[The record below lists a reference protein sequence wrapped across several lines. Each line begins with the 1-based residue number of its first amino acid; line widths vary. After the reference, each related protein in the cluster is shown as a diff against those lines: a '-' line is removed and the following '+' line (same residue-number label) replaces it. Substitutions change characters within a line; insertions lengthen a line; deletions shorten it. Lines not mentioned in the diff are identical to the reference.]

1 MGDFSGTTTVDA
13 GSQALFD
20 YLSDAGNLPQYFS
33 RLTSAVPGEGEE
45 IKTTAKMP
53 DGPEVQGDAWFRV
66 DAAAQRIEWGSEGP
80 SSYHGH
86 LEVSSTG
93 DSSSSVEVHVHTT
106 RVDDGDQV
114 AQDSITE
121 TLANTKRLVEEQGVA
136 G

>member
-1 MGDFSGTTTVDA
+1 MGDFSGTITVDA
-13 GSQALFD
+13 SSQALFD
-20 YLSDAGNLPQYFS
+20 YLSDVGNLPQYFS
-33 RLTSAVPGEGEE
+33 RLTSAVPGDGEE

-66 DAAAQRIEWGSEGP
+66 DAEAQRIEWGSEGP
-80 SSYHGH
+80 SDYHGR
-86 LEVSSTG
+86 LEVSPSG
-93 DSSSSVEVHVHTT
+93 ESSAVEVHVHTT

-121 TLANTKRLVEEQGVA
+121 TLGNIKRLVEERGAA

>member
-1 MGDFSGTTTVDA
+1 MGDFSGTITVNA
-13 GSQALFD
+13 SNQALFD
-20 YLSDAGNLPQYFS
+20 YLSDVGNLPQYFS
-33 RLTSAVPGEGEE
+33 RLTSAVPGDGEE

-66 DAAAQRIEWGSEGP
+66 DSGAQRIKWGSEGP
-80 SSYHGH
+80 SDYYGH
-86 LEVSSTG
+86 LEVSPAG
-93 DSSSSVEVHVHTT
+93 DSSSVEVHVHTT

-121 TLANTKRLVEEQGVA
+121 TLDNIKRLVEEQGAA